1 MRRDRPRLRE
11 VVTGAGATVI
21 HNETR
26 RTQMRETTRDGAQ
39 GLHQASLTQVSWK
52 SINEPGAY
60 FDLQTGRL
68 YRIPEEALR
77 SGASPVIHMEGA
89 EDRFAKISDDPLVR
103 TDKARSICAEN
114 NCTPTF

>member
-1 MRRDRPRLRE
+1 MK
-11 VVTGAGATVI
+11 
-21 HNETR
+21 
-26 RTQMRETTRDGAQ
+26 ETTRDAAR
-39 GLHQASLTQVSWK
+39 GLHEASQTQVSWE

-68 YRIPEEALR
+68 YRIPKEALR

-103 TDKARSICAEN
+103 TETARSICAEN
-114 NCTPTF
+114 TWNPTF